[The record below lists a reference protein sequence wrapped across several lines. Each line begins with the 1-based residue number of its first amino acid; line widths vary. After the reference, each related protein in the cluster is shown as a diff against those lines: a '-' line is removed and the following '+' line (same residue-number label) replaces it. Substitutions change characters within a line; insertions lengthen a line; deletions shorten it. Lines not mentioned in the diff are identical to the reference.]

1 MFLKLTIKLA
11 QGLLNT
17 MPSLFIAAIDSKRIL
32 KGQGGISR
40 IGLIK
45 GNWLLLILPLVT

>member
-17 MPSLFIAAIDSKRIL
+17 MPSLFIAARDSKRIL
-32 KGQGGISR
+32 KGQWVFEGSAY
-40 IGLIK
+40 
-45 GNWLLLILPLVT
+45 

>member
-17 MPSLFIAAIDSKRIL
+17 KPLLFIAARDSKRIL
-32 KGQGGISR
+32 KGQGGIERSAYYVV
-40 IGLIK
+40 
-45 GNWLLLILPLVT
+45 ILYFIS

>member
-17 MPSLFIAAIDSKRIL
+17 MPSLFIAARDSKRIL
-32 KGQGGISR
+32 KCQGRLFEGSAYYSIA
-40 IGLIK
+40 K
-45 GNWLLLILPLVT
+45 